1 MEKQADNLIQD
12 QRELHSRI
20 ARVVE
25 NLRKSGQANITH
37 GAVQSRLQ
45 KLESYWS
52 KFELQ
57 HETLRNNYR
66 EIIKSH
72 DYSKRDFYSVVEEAY
87 LTQKGTLLD
96 YEAELARDLAQTNR
110 PVALTTMRAHLVPRY
125 PGSSCRTSPESTR
138 IGQHSEISSN
148 P

>member
-1 MEKQADNLIQD
+1 M
-12 QRELHSRI
+12 HGRI

-45 KLESYWS
+45 KLENYWS
-52 KFELQ
+52 KFEFQ
-57 HETLRNNYR
+57 HETLRNDYQ

-96 YEAELARDLAQTNR
+96 YEAELARDLAQTNP
-110 PVALTTMRAHLVPRY
+110 PVALTTMRADPVTSLPRC
-125 PGSSCRTSPESTR
+125 PGSSRTSPESTR